1 MAVVG
6 IDRSARVDDT
16 FFTGSLAAADP
27 EIAAAIRGEADRLRN
42 QIELIASENIVSKAV
57 LEAQGSVM
65 TNKYA
70 EGYPGRR
77 YYGGCEFVDVA
88 ESIAIERAK
97 RLFDCAFA
105 NVQPHSG
112 AQANGAVYL
121 AFLDPGDTFLGMSL
135 AAGGHLTHGAR
146 PSISGK
152 WFNAVQYGVR
162 AEDGLIDYDE
172 LERLARENRPK
183 LIVAGGSAYPRII
196 DFARFR
202 AVADAVDAYLV
213 VDMAHFAGLVAAGI
227 HPSPFPHA
235 HVVTTTTHKTLRGPR
250 GGMILTNEDDLKQP
264 LNSSVFPGGQG
275 GPFLNAIAAKAIAF
289 GEALQPAF
297 KDWGRQVIANAQ
309 ALGVALVERGLDLVT
324 GGTDTHLVL
333 VDLRAKDMSGRDAEE
348 LCLQANLVVNKNL
361 IPGDPRKAMETSGL
375 RLGTPAVTTRG
386 MKEDHMVEL
395 ADAIDRLLTGG
406 ESEVA
411 GVREKISALAS
422 DLPLP

>member
-1 MAVVG
+1 MKHIEANDPDVHRL
-6 IDRSARVDDT
+6 ILREEERQAC
-16 FFTGSLAAADP
+16 SLT
-27 EIAAAIRGEADRLRN
+27 
-42 QIELIASENIVSKAV
+42 LIASENHSSKAV
-57 LEAQGSVM
+57 REAMASHL
-65 TNKYA
+65 TDKYA

-77 YYGGCEFVDVA
+77 YYGGCEVGDDVERLA
-88 ESIAIERAK
+88 RDRAK
-97 RLFDCAFA
+97 ELFGAGYA

-112 AQANGAVYL
+112 TQANIAAYL
-121 AFLDPGDTFLGMSL
+121 AMMQPGDRLLGMAL
-135 AAGGHLTHGAR
+135 NAGGHLSHGFSRSHTGQLFEAA
-146 PSISGK
+146 S
-152 WFNAVQYGVR
+152 YGLD
-162 AEDGLIDYDE
+162 ENTGLIDYAA
-172 LERLARENRPK
+172 LEKLAQEHEPK
-183 LIVAGGSAYPRII
+183 VIVAGGSAYPRLVDWQRI
-196 DFARFR
+196 R
-202 AVADAVDAYLV
+202 AIADAVGAKL
-213 VDMAHFAGLVAAGI
+213 MADIAHPAGLIAGGLI
-227 HPSPFPHA
+227 PSPVGIA
-235 HVVTTTTHKTLRGPR
+235 HVVTMTTHKTLRGPR

>member
-1 MAVVG
+1 MCQTTPVRPHMKHIEANDPDVHRL
-6 IDRSARVDDT
+6 ILREEERQAC
-16 FFTGSLAAADP
+16 SLT
-27 EIAAAIRGEADRLRN
+27 
-42 QIELIASENIVSKAV
+42 LIASENHSSKAV
-57 LEAQGSVM
+57 REAMASHL
-65 TNKYA
+65 TDKYA

-77 YYGGCEFVDVA
+77 YYGGCEVGDDVERLA
-88 ESIAIERAK
+88 RDRAK
-97 RLFDCAFA
+97 ELFGAGYA

-112 AQANGAVYL
+112 TQANIAAYL
-121 AFLDPGDTFLGMSL
+121 AMMQPGDRLLGMAL
-135 AAGGHLTHGAR
+135 NAGGHLSHGFSRSHTGQLFEAA
-146 PSISGK
+146 S
-152 WFNAVQYGVR
+152 YGLD
-162 AEDGLIDYDE
+162 ENTGLIDYAA
-172 LERLARENRPK
+172 LEKLAQEHEPK
-183 LIVAGGSAYPRII
+183 VIVAGGSAYPRLVDWQRI
-196 DFARFR
+196 R
-202 AVADAVDAYLV
+202 AIADAVGAKL
-213 VDMAHFAGLVAAGI
+213 MADIAHPAGLIAGGLI
-227 HPSPFPHA
+227 PSPVGIA
-235 HVVTTTTHKTLRGPR
+235 HVVTMTTHKTLRGPR

>member
-1 MAVVG
+1 MKHIEANDPDVHRL
-6 IDRSARVDDT
+6 ILREEERQAC
-16 FFTGSLAAADP
+16 SLT
-27 EIAAAIRGEADRLRN
+27 
-42 QIELIASENIVSKAV
+42 LIASENHSSKAV
-57 LEAQGSVM
+57 REAMASHL
-65 TNKYA
+65 TDKYA

-77 YYGGCEFVDVA
+77 YYGGCEVGDDVERLA
-88 ESIAIERAK
+88 RDRAK
-97 RLFDCAFA
+97 ELFGAGYA

-112 AQANGAVYL
+112 TQANIAAYL
-121 AFLDPGDTFLGMSL
+121 AMMQPGDRLLGMAL
-135 AAGGHLTHGAR
+135 NAGGHLSHGFSRSHTGQLFEAA
-146 PSISGK
+146 S
-152 WFNAVQYGVR
+152 YGLD
-162 AEDGLIDYDE
+162 ESTGLIDYAA
-172 LERLARENRPK
+172 LEKLAQEHEPK
-183 LIVAGGSAYPRII
+183 VIVAGGSAYPRLVDWQRI
-196 DFARFR
+196 R
-202 AVADAVDAYLV
+202 AIADAVGAKL
-213 VDMAHFAGLVAAGI
+213 MADIAHPAGLIAGGLI
-227 HPSPFPHA
+227 PSPVGIA
-235 HVVTTTTHKTLRGPR
+235 HVVTMTTHKTLRGPR

>member
-1 MAVVG
+1 MCQTTPVRPHMKHIEANDPDVHRL
-6 IDRSARVDDT
+6 ILREEERQAC
-16 FFTGSLAAADP
+16 SLT
-27 EIAAAIRGEADRLRN
+27 
-42 QIELIASENIVSKAV
+42 LIASENHSSKAV
-57 LEAQGSVM
+57 REAMASHL
-65 TNKYA
+65 TDKYA

-77 YYGGCEFVDVA
+77 YYGGCEVGDDVERLA
-88 ESIAIERAK
+88 RDRAK
-97 RLFDCAFA
+97 ELFGAGYA

-112 AQANGAVYL
+112 TQANIAAYL
-121 AFLDPGDTFLGMSL
+121 AMMQPGDRLLGMAL
-135 AAGGHLTHGAR
+135 NAGGHLSHGFSRSHTGQLFEAA
-146 PSISGK
+146 S
-152 WFNAVQYGVR
+152 YGLD
-162 AEDGLIDYDE
+162 ESTGLIDYAA
-172 LERLARENRPK
+172 LEKLAQEHEPK
-183 LIVAGGSAYPRII
+183 VIVAGGSAYPRLVDWQRI
-196 DFARFR
+196 R
-202 AVADAVDAYLV
+202 AIADAVGAKL
-213 VDMAHFAGLVAAGI
+213 MADIAHPAGLIAGGLI
-227 HPSPFPHA
+227 PSPVGIA
-235 HVVTTTTHKTLRGPR
+235 HVVTMTTHKTLRGPR